1 MSEPAPAEA
10 TRVLARYLVN
20 SRWEDIP
27 QRVRHEASRALL
39 NWLGCAVGSCRHET
53 VERALAAVR
62 PFSGPPQAAVLG
74 RAERLDCLNA
84 ALVNGISSHVL
95 DFDDTHVKAI
105 HPSAPVLPALLA
117 YAEWRGV
124 PGAELAHAFVLG
136 VEAEERIGLSVFP
149 EHYEAGWH
157 ITGTAGVFG
166 AAAAI
171 GKLLALDERK
181 MAWALGIAA
190 TQAAGLREMFG
201 SDCKSLHP
209 ARAAQGGLTAA
220 LLAASG
226 FTSSERAI
234 EAPRGFARVTSTK
247 FDPTVITE
255 GLGSRY
261 ELLNNMYKPYA
272 CGLVT
277 HAAITGCI
285 DLAREHAIRARD
297 IERVELKVW
306 PMVMELTANRAPRN
320 GLEGKFSIFHACA
333 ASIIHGAAGEA
344 QFADAVVQDP
354 EVIALRERVFA
365 HPEPAIRKLEARVTI
380 RMKNGAAHSKHV
392 EHALGTLAR
401 PMSDADLE
409 AKFKGLTEDVLPPAQ
424 VEETINLCWNI
435 SAQADAGVLARAAVP
450 RIQQSR

>member
-1 MSEPAPAEA
+1 MDV
-10 TRVLARYLVN
+10 TRTLARYLVE

-74 RAERLDCLNA
+74 RAERLDILNA

-95 DFDDTHVKAI
+95 DFDDTHARTV

-117 YAEWRGV
+117 YAEWRKV
-124 PGAELAHAFVLG
+124 SGAQLVHAFILG
-136 VEAEERIGLSVFP
+136 VEAECRIGLSVFP
-149 EHYEAGWH
+149 EHYERGWH

-171 GKLLALDERK
+171 GKLLALDEQK

-234 EAPRGFARVTSTK
+234 EAPRGFAHVTSTK

-277 HAAITGCI
+277 HAAINGCI
-285 DLAREHAIRARD
+285 DLAREHAIRAGE

-333 ASIIHGAAGEA
+333 AGIIHGAAGEA

-354 EVIALRERVFA
+354 EVIALRERVFVD
-365 HPEPAIRKLEARVTI
+365 PDPAIRKLEARVSI
-380 RMKNGAAHSKHV
+380 RLKNGAAHSKHV
-392 EHALGTLAR
+392 EHALGTLPR

-409 AKFKGLTEDVLPPAQ
+409 AKFRGLAGEVLPVAQ
-424 VEETINLCWNI
+424 VEEAINLCWEI
-435 SAQADAGVLARAAVP
+435 SAQADAGALARAAVP
-450 RIQQSR
+450 RS